1 MNVAT
6 VNGLPRRS
14 IAAVWYRA
22 VDPRYLP
29 AALAYSHTRLFA
41 SRYYEGPTAAVP
53 FEIVYLAE
61 NPLVALFEVE
71 ALFGSPLIPGGLIAN
86 PARSWLTMNAQV
98 QLTTVADLT
107 DVPGAQITLA
117 TTAQELTG
125 DWKGYRQRSAST
137 SVSAPVGAAPTHD
150 LGAALHAS
158 GLFEGFLTISAKM
171 PYQMVLGVFPGRIAK
186 GNYVRYSYVDPAGRT
201 QTLQIP

>member
-1 MNVAT
+1 MNLAAAA
-6 VNGLPRRS
+6 GLPTCS
-14 IAAVWYRA
+14 IKAVWYRA

-29 AALAYSHTRLFA
+29 TALHYSHTRLFA

-86 PARSWLTMNAQV
+86 PARSWLTINAQV
-98 QLTTVADLT
+98 QLTKVADLT
-107 DVPGAQITLA
+107 DVSGSQMPLS

-137 SVSAPVGAAPTHD
+137 SVSVPVGAAPTHE
-150 LGAALHAS
+150 LGAALYSS
-158 GLFEGFLTISAKM
+158 GLFEGFITISAKM
-171 PYQMVLGVFPGRIAK
+171 PYQMVLGVFPAR
-186 GNYVRYSYVDPAGRT
+186 VV
-201 QTLQIP
+201 